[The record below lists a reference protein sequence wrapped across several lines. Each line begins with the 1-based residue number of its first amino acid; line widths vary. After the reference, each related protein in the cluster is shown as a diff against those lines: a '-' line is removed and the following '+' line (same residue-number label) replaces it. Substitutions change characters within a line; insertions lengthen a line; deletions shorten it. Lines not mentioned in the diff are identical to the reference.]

1 MGCASKLCNF
11 VSDKGKS
18 CRCYKKKGHQFCCNH
33 FKSSTAPIVRRDRIR
48 NINKQPAT
56 QVETRG
62 ETQVETQV
70 EYPSTKTYRVG
81 NVGVKPTKRWAPYT
95 RSQNKKVTLNID
107 ADEYLQMQERILRL
121 ESQVDAMKQ
130 REPSPPPMTP
140 HTILFFMFFMFAMY
154 VFSSVN
160 RTQLNLLISK
170 ADTLIDQILSQFIDV
185 IQALIINAPRI
196 FSQQVKAICL
206 QLKLTFKHYTD
217 SYKCLCEN
225 INFSYKTYLPQMN
238 L

>member
-1 MGCASKLCNF
+1 MATTSKLCIF

-18 CRCYKKKGHQFCCNH
+18 CRCYKKVGHQLCYNH
-33 FKSSTAPIVRRDRIR
+33 FKSSTALIVRRRDSVR
-48 NINKQPAT
+48 NNNHINKQPAK
-56 QVETRG
+56 QG
-62 ETQVETQV
+62 ETQG

-81 NVGVKPTKRWAPYT
+81 NAAAKPTKRWTPYT
-95 RSQNKKVTLNID
+95 RSQNKKVTLSID

-130 REPSPPPMTP
+130 REPSPPPITP
-140 HTILFFMFFMFAMY
+140 HTILFFMFCMFAMY
-154 VFSSVN
+154 VFSSIN

-185 IQALIINAPRI
+185 IQAFIINAPKI
-196 FSQQVKAICL
+196 FSQRVKAICL

-217 SYKCLCEN
+217 SYKCLCG
-225 INFSYKTYLPQMN
+225 NFKTYLPQRF
-238 L
+238 